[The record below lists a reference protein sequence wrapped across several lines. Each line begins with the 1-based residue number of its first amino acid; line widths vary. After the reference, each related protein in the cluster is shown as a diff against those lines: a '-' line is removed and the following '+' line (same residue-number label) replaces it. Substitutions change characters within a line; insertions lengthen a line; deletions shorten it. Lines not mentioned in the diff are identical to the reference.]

1 MARIGLDARMIG
13 SVPTGLGTYA
23 TGLVRALTRL
33 DRSNT
38 YVIIRRPQCTPPVTV
53 GAGVEDALV
62 PGDIDT
68 PRNLVQG
75 AAITRLKL
83 DLYHSLHHFL
93 PFSLAAPRIVMTVH
107 DLIWLEHADL
117 IKDGRFGAVHRTA
130 THLFARFAMRQ
141 AVRRADRII
150 SISGHTR
157 DRLLRYYG
165 VGPQRVR
172 VVHHGIDHQA
182 FWPGDFV
189 PEQRRYF
196 LGVGNTRPYKN
207 MATAVRAF
215 ALCAAR
221 HQDVRLLIAGRGDS
235 VSTLRPLADRLGVS
249 RRVDF
254 VGPLPHAGLL
264 ALMHGATALVF
275 PSLVEGFGLPVL
287 EAMSAGCPVI
297 GSRIP
302 TVLEVAGTAALAC
315 DPSKPDEFAEAMQR
329 LLEDDDLRRDLVLR
343 GCERAARFS
352 WERCAAETLAV
363 YQELL

>member
-1 MARIGLDARMIG
+1 MARIGLDVRMIA

-23 TGLVRALTRL
+23 TELARSLTRL
-33 DRSNT
+33 DHSNT
-38 YVIIRRPQCTPPVTV
+38 YVIIRRPESVSPVAS
-53 GAGVEDALV
+53 GAHVEDAVV

-68 PRNLVQG
+68 PRNLAQG
-75 AAITRLKL
+75 PAISRLKL

-93 PFSLAAPRIVMTVH
+93 PLSLAGPRVVMTLH
-107 DLIWLEHADL
+107 DLIWLEHPTL
-117 IKDGRFGAVHRTA
+117 IKDGRLGAVHRTA
-130 THLFARFAMRQ
+130 THLFAKLAMRQ
-141 AVRRADRII
+141 AVHRADRII
-150 SISGHTR
+150 AISGHTR
-157 DRLLRYYG
+157 DRLLHYFG
-165 VGPQRVR
+165 FEAQRAS

-189 PEQRRYF
+189 PGQRRYF

-207 MATAVRAF
+207 IATAVRAF
-215 ALCAAR
+215 AMCAAR
-221 HQDVRLLIAGRGDS
+221 QPNLRLMIAGRGDS
-235 VSTLRPLADRLGVS
+235 VTMLRPLADRLGVG

-254 VGPLPHAGLL
+254 VGPLRHDDLL
-264 ALMHGATALVF
+264 ALMHGATALLF

-302 TVLEVAGTAALAC
+302 TVLEVADGAALFC
-315 DPSKPDEFAEAMQR
+315 EPSKPDEFAEAMMR
-329 LLEDDDLRRDLVLR
+329 LLDDDDLRRDLVLR

>member
-23 TGLVRALTRL
+23 TELVRSLTRL
-33 DRSNT
+33 DHSNT
-38 YVIIRRPQCTPPVTV
+38 YVVIRRPDSAPPVT
-53 GAGVEDALV
+53 AAARVEDAIV
-62 PGDIDT
+62 AGDLDT

-75 AAITRLKL
+75 GAIARLKL

-93 PFSLAAPRIVMTVH
+93 PLSPAAPRIVMTLH
-107 DLIWLEHADL
+107 DLIWLEHPEL

-130 THLFARFAMRQ
+130 THLFARFAMRH
-141 AVRRADRII
+141 AVRRADHII
-150 SISGHTR
+150 AISAHTR
-157 DRLLRYYG
+157 SRVRSYYG
-165 VGPQRVR
+165 VDAQRVT

-189 PEQRRYF
+189 PGQRRYF

-207 MATAVRAF
+207 MANAVRAF
-215 ALCAAR
+215 AICAAR
-221 HQDVRLLIAGRGDS
+221 DKDVRLLIAGRGDS
-235 VSTLRPLADRLGVS
+235 VAILRPLADRLGIG

-254 VGPLPHAGLL
+254 VGPLEQADLL

-302 TVLEVAGTAALAC
+302 TVLEVAADAALAC
-315 DPSKPDEFAEAMQR
+315 DPSRPDEFAAAMMR

-363 YQELL
+363 YQKVL

>member
-23 TGLVRALTRL
+23 TELVRTLTRL
-33 DRSNT
+33 DHSNT
-38 YVIIRRPQCTPPVTV
+38 YVVIRRPGNRPPVTP
-53 GAGVEDALV
+53 GARVEDAIV

-68 PRNLVQG
+68 PRNLTQG
-75 AAITRLKL
+75 AAIARLRL

-93 PFSLAAPRIVMTVH
+93 PLSPAAPRIVMTLH
-107 DLIWLEHADL
+107 DLIWLEHPEL
-117 IKDGRFGAVHRTA
+117 IKDGRFGAIHRTA
-130 THLFARFAMRQ
+130 THVFARFAMRH
-141 AVRRADRII
+141 AVGRADRVI
-150 SISGHTR
+150 SISGHTQN
-157 DRLLRYYG
+157 RLRHYYG
-165 VGPQRVR
+165 VYARR
-172 VVHHGIDHQA
+172 MTVVHHGVDHQA

-207 MATAVRAF
+207 MVTAVRAF
-215 ALCAAR
+215 ASCAAR
-221 HQDVRLLIAGRGDS
+221 HKHVRLVIAGRGDS
-235 VSTLRPLADRLGVS
+235 VASLRPLADRLGVG

-254 VGPLPHAGLL
+254 VGPLEHADLL
-264 ALMHGATALVF
+264 ALLHGATALIF

-302 TVLEVAGTAALAC
+302 TVLEVAGDAALAC
-315 DPSKPDEFAEAMQR
+315 DPAKPDEFGEAMAR
-329 LLEDDDLRRDLVLR
+329 LLADDTLRRDLVLR

-363 YQELL
+363 YQNLQ

>member
-13 SVPTGLGTYA
+13 PVPTGLGTYA
-23 TGLVRALTRL
+23 TGLVRSLTRL
-33 DRSNT
+33 DHSHT
-38 YVIIRRPQCTPPVTV
+38 YVVIRRPESAPPVAV
-53 GAGVEDALV
+53 GARVEDAVV
-62 PGDIDT
+62 PGDLDT
-68 PRNLVQG
+68 PRNLAQG
-75 AAITRLKL
+75 RVIGRLKL

-93 PFSLAAPRIVMTVH
+93 PLSPAAPRTVITLH
-107 DLIWLEHADL
+107 DLIWLEHAGL
-117 IKDGRFGAVHRTA
+117 IKDGRFAAIHRTA
-130 THLFARFAMRQ
+130 THLFARFAMRH
-141 AVRRADRII
+141 AVGRADHII
-150 SISGHTR
+150 AISGHTR
-157 DRLLRYYG
+157 SRLQHYYG
-165 VGPQRVR
+165 VDARRVT

-215 ALCAAR
+215 AICAA
-221 HQDVRLLIAGRGDS
+221 QNAAVRLLVAGRGDS
-235 VSTLRPLADRLGVS
+235 VAILRPLADQLGVG

-254 VGPLPHAGLL
+254 VGPLEHADLL

-287 EAMSAGCPVI
+287 EAMSAGCPVL

-302 TVLEVAGTAALAC
+302 TVLEVAGDAALVC
-315 DPSKPDEFAEAMQR
+315 DPARPDEFAAAMVR
-329 LLEDDDLRRDLVLR
+329 LLEDDGLRQDLVLR
-343 GCERAARFS
+343 GGERAARFS

-363 YQELL
+363 YQKLL